1 MEAFLLILFL
11 LLVLPIIL
19 ASIALVRTR
28 DLSERMQAL
37 EARLA
42 RPAAPPSA
50 PVAKPAPMTPPAAEP
65 AVAAPPPVSRRT
77 AVPAPAPAA
86 PPAPPARPSLELAL
100 GGKLASFIGIAALVT
115 GVVFFVGYAIQ
126 REWIGPG
133 LRVCLG
139 LLAGLVLAG
148 LGYAAERRGER
159 YAVLARALTGGGAAL
174 FYFSVFAAHHIYEL
188 IPTPVALLGL
198 AVSAGAALAL
208 AAFYNSQAVAV
219 LGVLGAFLTPPLIG
233 SRFGVGVF
241 PLVFTAV
248 VNVPV
253 LLLGLRRKWQW
264 LYNLAFLFTAGLA
277 AAWLDRKL
285 PGLSSGAWRTGL
297 GFVLLFHAEF
307 VALGLL
313 RLRTEP
319 ADEERPLDQL
329 RLGLSTLA
337 LLGALHWIFMP
348 PALHGWIGGIF
359 ALAALAHA
367 GLARLGWGWRPG
379 LRHEVMTL
387 LLGAVTFASFAV
399 PVQFD
404 GIWISLGWAI
414 EGAALAGFAVWIG
427 SDLLQG
433 LALFLGVLGLAK
445 SVVLDVSLYAVPP
458 RAFLNGR
465 FAAGLLASGLLGVQ
479 GWLQGRSSSARSP
492 DRAQQL
498 AALAALAALVV
509 FFADVFYTMDAELPW
524 PWLFSTAALFAAGW
538 GLVLL
543 APRAS
548 LPGALGI
555 ILLMAVPV
563 KIVVDVAKSW
573 DGYCAGFPPF
583 LNGVVAAQLVLLAG
597 LCAPRSLL
605 ARQAKPSGDR
615 WPAGEAIDLLARAS
629 GILLVTLELHRSAFA
644 WARPAITLWWAGCAM
659 ALAVAG
665 ILRRRAS
672 LRYLALAVF
681 CAAVA
686 KVYLVDLAALKG
698 LQRVAAFIGVGLLL
712 LALSYLY
719 QRLAPLWSPPDSR
732 APPESS
738 D

>member
-1 MEAFLLILFL
+1 MEAFLLLAFV

-19 ASIALVRTR
+19 ASVALVRTR
-28 DLSERMQAL
+28 SMSERLQAL

-42 RPAAPPSA
+42 RPASPPSA
-50 PVAKPAPMTPPAAEP
+50 PPAKPVPVSPPPAP
-65 AVAAPPPVSRRT
+65 RPPG
-77 AVPAPAPAA
+77 VPAPAPAA
-86 PPAPPARPSLELAL
+86 SPAPPAGPGLELAL

-139 LLAGLVLAG
+139 LLAGLALAG
-148 LGYAAERRGER
+148 LGYAAERRGAR
-159 YAVLARALTGGGAAL
+159 YAVLARALTGGGVAL
-174 FYFSVFAAHHIYEL
+174 FYFSVFAAYHIYGL
-188 IPTPVALLGL
+188 IPVPVALLGL
-198 AVSAGAALAL
+198 VFSAGAALSL
-208 AAFYNSQAVAV
+208 AALYDSQSVAV
-219 LGVLGAFLTPPLIG
+219 LGVLGAFLAPPLIG
-233 SRFGVGVF
+233 SRFGVGIF

-264 LYNLAFLFTAGLA
+264 LYNLAFLFTVGLA
-277 AAWLDRKL
+277 AGWLDRKL
-285 PGLSSGAWRTGL
+285 PGVSSGAWRTGL

-307 VALGLL
+307 VALGML
-313 RLRTEP
+313 RMKTEP
-319 ADEERPLDQL
+319 ADEERPLDQF

-337 LLGALHWIFMP
+337 LLGALHWIFAP
-348 PALHGWIGGIF
+348 AALHAWIGAVF
-359 ALAALAHA
+359 ALAALFHA
-367 GLARLGWGWRPG
+367 GLARLGWRWRPG

-387 LLGAVTFASFAV
+387 LLGAITFACFAV

-404 GIWISLGWAI
+404 GVWVSLGWAI
-414 EGAALAGFAVWIG
+414 EGVALAGFAWWIQ

-433 LALFLGVLGLAK
+433 IALLLGLLGLGK
-445 SVVLDVSLYAVPP
+445 SLLFDVSLFATPP

-465 FAAGLLASGLLGVQ
+465 FATGLLASGLLGAQ
-479 GWLQGRSSSARSP
+479 GWLQGRSSSPPAP
-492 DRAQQL
+492 ARAQQL
-498 AALAALAALVV
+498 AALAVLAALVV
-509 FFADVFYTMDAELPW
+509 FCADVFYTMDTALPW
-524 PWLFSTAALFAAGW
+524 PWLLSTVAVFAAGV

-555 ILLMAVPV
+555 LLLLAVPV
-563 KIVVDVAKSW
+563 KIMADIANSW
-573 DGYCAGFPPF
+573 EGYQAGFPPF
-583 LNGVVAAQLVLLAG
+583 LNGVVAAQAVLLGG
-597 LCAPRSLL
+597 LCAMRGLL
-605 ARQAKPSGDR
+605 ARQARAPGDR
-615 WPAGEAIDLLARAS
+615 WPAGEAIHILSLAS

-681 CAAVA
+681 CAAVV
-686 KVYLVDLAALKG
+686 KVYLVDMDALKG
-698 LQRVAAFIGVGLLL
+698 LQRVAAFLGVGLLL

-719 QRLAPLWSPPDSR
+719 QRLAPLWGPPDSKT
-732 APPESS
+732 PPGSAGAT
-738 D
+738 